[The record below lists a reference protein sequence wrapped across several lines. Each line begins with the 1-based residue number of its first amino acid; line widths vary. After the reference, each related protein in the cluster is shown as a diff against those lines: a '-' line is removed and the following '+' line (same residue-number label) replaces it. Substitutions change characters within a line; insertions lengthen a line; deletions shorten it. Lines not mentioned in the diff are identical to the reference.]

1 MDDLSFGN
9 IPGLEWL
16 SWDYD
21 SQYPPEE
28 YHIDPM
34 AIGTLLDFLRGDM
47 YLGMDRYITEN
58 FALLE
63 KTLLIWGM
71 LYRDMFAIQFTEDDN
86 STLPYPLSESVF
98 FFDIVQ

>member
-21 SQYPPEE
+21 SQYLPKE

-34 AIGTLLDFLRGDM
+34 AIATLLDFLRGDM
-47 YLGMDRYITEN
+47 YLHTFQYLPQSYNISADV
-58 FALLE
+58 
-63 KTLLIWGM
+63 TL
-71 LYRDMFAIQFTEDDN
+71 
-86 STLPYPLSESVF
+86 
-98 FFDIVQ
+98 